1 MISRPAYLSR
11 LREALRRAPITAL
24 LGPRQVGKT
33 TLSQMALKG
42 HSAFTLLDLQ
52 SVQDRRRL
60 ENPELVLGEMRGL
73 VVLDEIQLMPELFSV
88 LRVLVD
94 RKPSL
99 RFLLLGSASPAII
112 RKSSETLAGRVEFV
126 ELSPFDITEVPE
138 RDKLWIRGGFPRSF
152 LAASETDS
160 LEWRESF
167 IRTFLERDI
176 PQLDVR
182 ILPLTLRRA
191 WTMFAH
197 YHGQIWNASEIG
209 RSLGVTYKTVREYA
223 DLLTGAFVIRQLQ
236 PWHENLS
243 KRQVKAPKMYIRDTG
258 LLHSLLS
265 IHSKDELLSHPR
277 LGASWEG
284 FVIEQILRASQI
296 RDAYFWASHQGAE
309 LDLFLPMGKVRFGVE
324 VKFQEAPSI
333 TPSMK
338 IAVKDLRLEHL
349 WVVYPGKHRYK
360 VDRNITVIP
369 LEEMV
374 ALARTK
380 FEAQL
385 RLPLKFTRVKKTSGR
400 AK

>member
-11 LREALRRAPITAL
+11 LREALRRAPVTAL

-42 HSAFTLLDLQ
+42 HSSFTLLDLQ
-52 SVQDRRRL
+52 SAQDRRRL
-60 ENPELVLGEMRGL
+60 ENPELVLGEMGGL

-94 RKPSL
+94 RKPAL
-99 RFLLLGSASPAII
+99 RFLLLGSASPVIM

-126 ELSPFDITEVPE
+126 ELSPFDITEVPQ

-152 LAASETDS
+152 LAESETDS

-182 ILPLTLRRA
+182 IPPLFLRRA

-223 DLLTGAFVIRQLQ
+223 DLLTGAFVVRQLQ

-265 IHSKDELLSHPR
+265 IHSRDELLSHPR

-296 RDAYFWASHQGAE
+296 QDAYFWASHQGAE
-309 LDLFLPMGKVRFGVE
+309 LDLFLLMGKVRFGVE

-349 WVVYPGKHRYK
+349 WVVYPGKDRYK

-380 FEAQL
+380 FEQQL
-385 RLPLKFTRVKKTSGR
+385 SLPLKFKKGKKSPGR